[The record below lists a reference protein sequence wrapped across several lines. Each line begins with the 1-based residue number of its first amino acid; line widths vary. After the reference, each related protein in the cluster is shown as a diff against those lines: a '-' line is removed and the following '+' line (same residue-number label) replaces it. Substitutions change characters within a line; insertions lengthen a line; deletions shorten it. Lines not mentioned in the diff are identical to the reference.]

1 MSRLAFEKLDADLL
15 LATCE
20 RHGNVGPVVTARGE
34 KVADVRVDVPY
45 QLVTILT
52 NIYPFLGQKKVA
64 IPCRRCDEK
73 ALAELEKRGLIDRKR
88 VLMIGIACSQ
98 DQAKSCRCS
107 DPVPSTVDVGT
118 PCEAH
123 PQDELMARLLEMPT
137 EDRLRFWTA
146 QFRKCNKCFACTLT
160 CPVCVCD
167 ECVLEERTFVP
178 ERGIPPGMSFHLIRG
193 FHLSDKC
200 VECGE
205 CERSCPAGIPL
216 LTLRKMA
223 AKDMKELYGFT
234 TGQMDKVSP
243 LLTTLEGERLE
254 DECDEC

>member
-1 MSRLAFEKLDADLL
+1 MCEK
-15 LATCE
+15 
-20 RHGNVGPVVTARGE
+20 HGNVGPVVVSKGE
-34 KVADVRVDVPY
+34 KLEKVRTDIPY

-52 NIYPFLGQKKVA
+52 NIYPYLGDKKLA
-64 IPCRRCDEK
+64 LLCRRCDEK
-73 ALAELEKRGLIDRKR
+73 ALVELEKRGLVDGAR
-88 VLMIGIACSQ
+88 VLRIGLACPAEQ
-98 DQAKSCRCS
+98 IKACRCS
-107 DPVPSTVDVGT
+107 DPVPSVVHIGA
-118 PCEAH
+118 PGKASEE
-123 PQDELMARLLEMPT
+123 DELMVRLLKMSP

-160 CPVCVCD
+160 CPVCFCD

-178 ERGIPPGMSFHLIRG
+178 ERGIPPGMSFHLIRT

-223 AKDMKELYGFT
+223 AKDMKDLYGFVP
-234 TGQMDKVSP
+234 GQKDKVSP
-243 LLTTLEGERLE
+243 LLTTLEGELME
-254 DECDEC
+254 DECNEC